1 MTRNRAERRPRLERE
16 ALFASRTL
24 VDRMRALYRELE
36 RRTDAPITMHRA
48 LVCVGNEPGIS
59 ASGLAAALG
68 MQRPAI
74 SHVLKGL
81 AERGWIER
89 RREDS
94 DQRSVRLYI
103 TARGRKVLGATA
115 GRAAGTLQRSVRKLS
130 DDALAGLATGLQ
142 ALLDHLP
149 QTSPERV
156 AHGRRASGRAATLR
170 RRAS

>member
-1 MTRNRAERRPRLERE
+1 MTQNRAERRPRLERE

-94 DQRSVRLYI
+94 DQRSVRLYV
-103 TARGRKVLGATA
+103 TSNGRRVLGATA

-130 DDALAGLATGLQ
+130 DDALAGLTAGLG
-142 ALLDHLP
+142 ALLNHLP
-149 QTSPERV
+149 EASPNSAMLERRT
-156 AHGRRASGRAATLR
+156 ARRASRLR
-170 RRAS
+170 RRRS